1 MSKLEGHWSQLAVHR
16 VGHHSVNK
24 LFKKLVSYND
34 KAVLAAELA
43 QSKAKLSGVYMGRS
57 VMETCAVYEFLEGE
71 TEWRAKLEKRNKEAN
86 ILNEILSTGKEAN
99 IKGKRRKR
107 RRKTTDKDKV
117 EASSSTIDSSGTSTD
132 QISVQACSKQMGKVQ
147 EVLDMMSNNMDK
159 KEKKK
164 RKRKRK
170 KNDNVLH

>member
-1 MSKLEGHWSQLAVHR
+1 LSKLEGHWSQLAVHR

-24 LFKKLVSYND
+24 LFNKLVSYND

-43 QSKAKLSGVYMGRS
+43 QSKAKLSGIYMGRS

-71 TEWRAKLEKRNKEAN
+71 TEWRAKLEKRNKEET

-99 IKGKRRKR
+99 MKGKRRKR

-117 EASSSTIDSSGTSTD
+117 EASSPTIDSSGTSTD
-132 QISVQACSKQMGKVQ
+132 QIGVQACSEETVKVQ
-147 EVLDMMSNNMDK
+147 EVLDMSSNNIAK

-164 RKRKRK
+164 RKQKRK
-170 KNDNVLH
+170 KNDNPLC